1 MKRLMVVGGLAAVVL
16 AVAAQQHSPPV
27 ANSSLEPRAVMALS
41 APSFEPVAT
50 MDLKLTNAAA
60 VDLPLALSASLSNRQ
75 VDRTKAWRPTWRGSI
90 APIAYALLTQRRLP
104 TRHVANTA
112 MRGWGFL

>member
-1 MKRLMVVGGLAAVVL
+1 MKRFAVVVGGLAAVVL

-27 ANSSLEPRAVMALS
+27 ANSSLEPRATMVLT
-41 APSFEPVAT
+41 APSFEPAAT
-50 MDLKLTNAAA
+50 MDLKLTDVAA
-60 VDLPLALSASLSNRQ
+60 VDLPLALSANLSNRQ
-75 VDRTKAWRPTWRGSI
+75 VVRTKVWRPTWRGSI
-90 APIAYALLTQRRLP
+90 ASIAYALLTRRLP

>member
-1 MKRLMVVGGLAAVVL
+1 MKRLMVVGGLAAVAL
-16 AVAAQQHSPPV
+16 AMAAQQHSPPV

-50 MDLKLTNAAA
+50 IDLKLTNVAA
-60 VDLPLALSASLSNRQ
+60 VDLPLALSASLSNQHVVRS
-75 VDRTKAWRPTWRGSI
+75 KAWRPTWRSSI
-90 APIAYALLTQRRLP
+90 APIASTLLTRRLY